1 MALLNIEQGYNTTLH
16 NRSPYLINFG
26 LSCLIGLE
34 KAAAAPRDVPRDN
47 KMFRILTSNYPYHH
61 GNYEKQAAY
70 PPKEREN
77 YGFTEYLAISR
88 RASAHGGKACRTS

>member
-1 MALLNIEQGYNTTLH
+1 MKNRRRIRRRKEKIMALLNIEQGYNTTY

-47 KMFRILTSNYPYHH
+47 KC
-61 GNYEKQAAY
+61 
-70 PPKEREN
+70 
-77 YGFTEYLAISR
+77 
-88 RASAHGGKACRTS
+88 SAF

>member
-1 MALLNIEQGYNTTLH
+1 MALLNIEQGYYNTTLH

-47 KMFRILTSNYPYHH
+47 KC
-61 GNYEKQAAY
+61 
-70 PPKEREN
+70 
-77 YGFTEYLAISR
+77 
-88 RASAHGGKACRTS
+88 SAF

>member
-1 MALLNIEQGYNTTLH
+1 IRTITVIMKNRRRIRRRKEKIMALLNIEQGYNTTLH

-47 KMFRILTSNYPYHH
+47 KC
-61 GNYEKQAAY
+61 
-70 PPKEREN
+70 
-77 YGFTEYLAISR
+77 
-88 RASAHGGKACRTS
+88 SAF

>member
-34 KAAAAPRDVPRDN
+34 KAAAAPRDMPRDN
-47 KMFRILTSNYPYHH
+47 KC
-61 GNYEKQAAY
+61 
-70 PPKEREN
+70 
-77 YGFTEYLAISR
+77 
-88 RASAHGGKACRTS
+88 SAF